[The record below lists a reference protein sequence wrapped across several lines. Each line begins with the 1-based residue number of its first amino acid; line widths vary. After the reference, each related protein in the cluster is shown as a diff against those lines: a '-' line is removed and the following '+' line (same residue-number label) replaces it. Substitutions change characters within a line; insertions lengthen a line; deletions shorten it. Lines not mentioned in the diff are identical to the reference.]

1 MEITKKEIEKLIE
14 LRKEDTFL
22 NHFWNILS
30 RNYQPTGEVGRTEI
44 KIWRQSIWNSTFYPI
59 FIFELNANNHLVNI
73 KDKINPIGKLFFV
86 LFVAGQLYL
95 LLPRTLPQA
104 DYLLSWVPFLVGFA
118 FLWILILIGRSLY
131 RFEKKNQ
138 LKQIFE
144 ILDIETEPEKIEKE
158 WSLKN
163 ILIRSFTY
171 PFCLF
176 LIFLSIFLYIP
187 EGQYLLTFGTLAMVG
202 FYLVSDLRMIL
213 RKKTNGNNV

>member
-1 MEITKKEIEKLIE
+1 MEITKKEIEQLIE

-44 KIWRQSIWNSTFYPI
+44 KVWRQNIWNSTFYPI

-73 KDKINPIGKLFFV
+73 KDKINPFGKLFFV
-86 LFVAGQLYL
+86 LFVTGQLYL

-104 DYLLSWVPFLVGFA
+104 DYLLSWVPFLVVFA
-118 FLWILILIGRSLY
+118 FLSILILIGRSLY

-176 LIFLSIFLYIP
+176 LIVLNIFLILP
-187 EGQYLLTFGTLAMVG
+187 EGKYFLALGTLSMVG
-202 FYLVSDLRMIL
+202 FYLVTDLKMIL